1 MKTQKISEL
10 NRRLVELK
18 KMDTSRKEIQ
28 DMIRELEATINYL
41 QFGGLDTNEELNK
54 IALRIESA
62 KSDER
67 LAIHKIPYRE
77 VVDINL
83 PFKNEIS
90 TLYLGSSITYEELIK
105 KIDKTAVCLQNFGIK
120 RNDIVTICA
129 PTTPEIIYLFYALN
143 KLGAIANILDPRKDE
158 TELKYCINLTGSQ
171 TIFVI
176 DSAYSKIKEIFNKS
190 SLTKM
195 FVVSPVESKG
205 IVTKLVYNKDLL
217 KEQKRSRN
225 LEIAYWPDLEKYYYD
240 SATEVEEDVYVPNT
254 LRVIEYTSGTTG
266 NSKGVEITNDAISGI
281 SRQYDLSGM
290 KHERKDKFY
299 NGIPI
304 FLSFGEALGIHM
316 PYCFGMKNIVNPQ
329 MEADKI
335 LYDLIKYK
343 PEHTSLT
350 PYHYIVM
357 LQNPDIIKYD
367 MTNVKT
373 LGVGADSMTY
383 AKKEQFNKVA
393 HANGCK
399 VGITMGYG
407 NTEHN
412 SSFATER
419 DKYYKIGS
427 CGRCLEGNIAIIID
441 PETKEILPP
450 NVVGKII
457 LIGRYPMKGYH
468 NNELENKKTFI
479 KLSEGVIGI
488 DLQDYGYIDDEGFL
502 YAKGREKDLIKTE
515 NGNIWPSE
523 IENIVSI
530 SDSVDY
536 CGFSGNEHGKLRLF
550 IVRNKDYT
558 LSECQKQ
565 VLEIVEKIEKIYKI
579 KIDVSYVKE
588 LPITSNG
595 KIDRHSLAC
604 NEFLHSISY
613 DTEDEI
619 SLKKL
624 KNI

>member
-1 MKTQKISEL
+1 MEKQNISEL
-10 NRRLVELK
+10 NRRLGELK

-28 DMIRELEATINYL
+28 DMIKELEATINYL
-41 QFGGLDTNEELNK
+41 QFGGINTEEELNK
-54 IALRIESA
+54 IALKLETA
-62 KSDER
+62 KKDER
-67 LAIHKIPYRE
+67 LAIHKTPYRE
-77 VVDINL
+77 VVDINT

-90 TLYLGSSITYEELIK
+90 TLYLGSSITYEKLIK
-105 KIDKTAVCLQNFGIK
+105 EIDKTAVCLQNYGIK
-120 RNDIVTICA
+120 KDDIVTICA

-143 KLGAIANILDPRKDE
+143 KLGAIVNILDPRKDE
-158 TELKYCINLTGSQ
+158 SELKYCINLTGSK
-171 TIFVI
+171 TIFVV
-176 DSAYSKIKEIFNKS
+176 DVAYNKIKEIFNKS

-205 IVTKLVYNKDLL
+205 IVTKFIYNKDLL
-217 KEQKRSRN
+217 KAQKESKN
-225 LEIAYWPDLEKYYYD
+225 KEIAYWPDLEKYYYD
-240 SATEVEEDVYVPNT
+240 SATKVEEDIYVPNT

-281 SRQYDLSGM
+281 SRQYDLSKM
-290 KHERKDKFY
+290 KHERKDSFY

-335 LYDLIKYK
+335 LYDLMKYK

-357 LQNPDIIKYD
+357 LQNPDIVKYD

-383 AKKEQFNKVA
+383 AKKEQFNKIA
-393 HANGCK
+393 QANGCK
-399 VGITMGYG
+399 TGITMGYG

-412 SSFATER
+412 SSFATEV

-427 CGRCLEGNIAIIID
+427 CGRCLEGNIAVIID
-441 PETKEILPP
+441 PKTKEILPP

-457 LIGRYPMKGYH
+457 LVGRYPMKGYYD
-468 NNELENKKTFI
+468 NELENKKTFI
-479 KLSEGVIGI
+479 TLSENVMGI
-488 DLQDYGYIDDEGFL
+488 DLHDYGYIDEEGFL
-502 YAKGREKDLIKTE
+502 YVKGREKDSLKTE
-515 NGNIWPSE
+515 NGMIWPSE

-536 CGFSGNEHGKLRLF
+536 CGFSGSELGELRLF
-550 IVRNKDYT
+550 IVRNKAYT
-558 LSECQKQ
+558 LCECQRQ
-565 VLEIVEKIEKIYKI
+565 VLEVVEKIERIYKI
-579 KIDVSYVKE
+579 KINVLYVKE

-595 KIDRHSLAC
+595 KIDRHSLAS
-604 NEFLHSISY
+604 NEILQNITY
-613 DTEDEI
+613 DMEKEKT
-619 SLKKL
+619 LKKL